1 MAFATPYIEDGILTY
16 CIGTQW
22 YTLSIE
28 SQDWQVWLRERGRIF
43 HFGDKLLKCTAR
55 LEKRENKYYWYAYCS
70 CRKKLHKIYLGRS
83 EALTPMRLQNAAAEL
98 YERCNAEKTF
108 TSADVASE
116 ISQSHEQERAS
127 QTNEEQTL
135 DTDVRR
141 KGKQIY
147 MDVETLYP
155 LPSTTNDNDL
165 LLFAPLEEPLT
176 KREQETLQYLVAGFS
191 NKEIAQQLVLSPE
204 TIKWHFK
211 NLYNKL
217 HVHTR
222 SQAIARAR
230 ALNL

>member
-1 MAFATPYIEDGILTY
+1 MAFATPYIEDSILTY
-16 CIGTQW
+16 RIGTQW

-43 HFGDKLLKCTAR
+43 HFGDNWFKCTAR

-83 EALTPMRLQNAAAEL
+83 EVLTSMRLRNAVAEL
-98 YERCNAEKTF
+98 YKRCNSEKTF
-108 TSADVASE
+108 TSAEIASE
-116 ISQSHEQERAS
+116 ISQSLERERTS

-135 DTDVRR
+135 DTDGR
-141 KGKQIY
+141 KGKHAY

-155 LPSTTNDNDL
+155 FPSTTHDNNH